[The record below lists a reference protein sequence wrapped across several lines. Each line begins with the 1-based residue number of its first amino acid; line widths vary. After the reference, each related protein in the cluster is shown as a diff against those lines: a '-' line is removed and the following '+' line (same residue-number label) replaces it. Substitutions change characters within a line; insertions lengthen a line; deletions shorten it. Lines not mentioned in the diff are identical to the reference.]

1 MAEFDYL
8 GGGGDPLGCGKVGA
22 ARLLDK
28 AREFGNREH
37 HVFVVFCGVF
47 DLVLGDVISCESEAF
62 DAVSL
67 VIYNVE
73 SVGFSG
79 VNRVRVLVYR
89 GVKSGFG
96 LRCDNG
102 R

>member
-1 MAEFDYL
+1 MAEFDDL
-8 GGGGDPLGCGKVGA
+8 GGGGDPLGCGKVST

-47 DLVLGDVISCESEAF
+47 DLVLGDVISRERETL

-67 VIYNVE
+67 MVYNIE
-73 SVGFSG
+73 GVGFSG
-79 VNRVRVLVYR
+79 VYRVRVLANR
-89 GVKSGFG
+89 SIHSGFG
-96 LRCDNG
+96 FRCDNG